1 MKGIAEITVRDKDGK
16 IKLQRREHNTI
27 TTAHLERVKAAI
39 KNQKYSRT
47 MPGTG
52 ASDFQGIWLHSEQL
66 ENCGDIEPVVLCGG
80 TEVRGSGV
88 SQDYA
93 PATKSQIEGND
104 IVNAWVWVL
113 EKSVNIKAISL
124 HNVYL
129 IHNTDC
135 LSYGKAIP
143 QPNSIIYKQSYGKRS
158 QYGDP
163 EAVTDSASLVFNV
176 SALKYELKRI
186 ASNPVFHPPL
196 YADDEYMQ
204 SASSSGTN
212 GYRVSFNSTL
222 SVVDGSGETVRS
234 FSATQFA
241 GLSDATTYYC
251 KVMPTAAADWLFVIK
266 SATEVAVYKIPRSAS
281 DDTIPLVTTIT
292 GTALSDTTTQI
303 VSNCAIFNTNTSA
316 KTMFCAHSDGTY
328 AIQNG
333 VQIFNCSFTPV
344 KPGFSYPIRESNPM
358 GVIELRGDSFNYS
371 SGNYKNVQFSLG
383 LSQFLHN
390 TILNLSSPIEAEA
403 GDTLTITYT
412 VTVSEGADA

>member
-16 IKLQRREHNTI
+16 IKEKRTEHNTI

-39 KNQKYSRT
+39 KNQKYART
-47 MPGTG
+47 MPATD
-52 ASDFQGIWLHSEQL
+52 ASDFKGIWLHSEQL

-80 TEVRGSGV
+80 TEARGSGV
-88 SQDYA
+88 SQEYSA
-93 PATKSQIEGND
+93 ATKSQIEGND
-104 IVNAWVWVL
+104 IVNTWVWVL

-124 HNVYL
+124 HDVGF
-129 IHNTDC
+129 IHDTDC

-143 QPNSIIYKQSYGKRS
+143 QPNSRIYKQSYGKRS

-163 EAVTDSASLVFNV
+163 EPATDSASLVFNV
-176 SALKYELKRI
+176 SELKYELKRI

-204 SASSSGTN
+204 SASSSGSN

-222 SVVDGSGETVRS
+222 FVVDGSGETVRS

-241 GLSDATTYYC
+241 GLADATTYYC
-251 KVMPTAAADWLFVIK
+251 KVMPTAAADWLFVFK

-281 DDTIPLVTTIT
+281 DDTIQLVTTIT
-292 GTALSDTTTQI
+292 GTASDTTTQI

-333 VQIFNCSFTPV
+333 VQIFNCSFIPV

-358 GVIELRGDSFNYS
+358 GVIELRGESFNYS
-371 SGNYKNVQFSLG
+371 SGAVYADVTFSLG
-383 LSQFLHN
+383 LSRFLHN

-403 GDTLTITYT
+403 GDTLTINYT
-412 VTVSEGADA
+412 VTVSEGAGA